1 MAKQFISLTQALER
15 GRLPKFIAQAEAEG
29 IGPICE
35 AEFDG
40 TASKV
45 IKTPLSDDQTSGSPR
60 RDGSREK

>member
-1 MAKQFISLTQALER
+1 MTKLTLSDALSQ
-15 GRLPKFIAQAEAEG
+15 GRLNEFIAQAEAEG
-29 IGPICE
+29 VGPISE

-40 TASKV
+40 TASKI